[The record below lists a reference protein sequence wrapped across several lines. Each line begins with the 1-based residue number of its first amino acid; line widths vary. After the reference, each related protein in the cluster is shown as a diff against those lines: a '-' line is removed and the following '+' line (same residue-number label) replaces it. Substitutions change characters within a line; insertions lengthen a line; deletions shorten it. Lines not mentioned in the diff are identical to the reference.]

1 MKNSET
7 IELEKC
13 VVCGREYEKAS
24 MSERFTGR
32 VKYICPECEK
42 RGNRQVKASHAEWR
56 KTSKGKAVIALCEK
70 NK

>member
-1 MKNSET
+1 MMEARP

-13 VVCGREYEKAS
+13 AVCGREYGKAS

-42 RGNRQVKASHAEWR
+42 RGNSQVKASHAEWR

>member
-13 VVCGREYEKAS
+13 VVCGREFEKAS

-42 RGNRQVKASHAEWR
+42 RGNSQD
-56 KTSKGKAVIALCEK
+56 KGQSRGMA
-70 NK
+70 